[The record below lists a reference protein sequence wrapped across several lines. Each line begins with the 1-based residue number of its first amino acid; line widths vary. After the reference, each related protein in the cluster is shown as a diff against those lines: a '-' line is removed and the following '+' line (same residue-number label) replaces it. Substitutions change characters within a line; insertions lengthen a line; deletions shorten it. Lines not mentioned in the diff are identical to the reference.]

1 MGDID
6 GAKEQETVKISK
18 ATISVS
24 KIAENVNALAGW
36 SFVVDTQVMEDA
48 PAEIISKDLRR
59 QPHPSMPPPPTSSY
73 KVPDILS
80 FINSFYDPIGKPQD
94 PNTIN
99 RTHCR
104 VVYIGFFDV

>member
-59 QPHPSMPPPPTSSY
+59 QPHPSMPPLPTYLRYLIVQSPKHPLIHTS
-73 KVPDILS
+73 
-80 FINSFYDPIGKPQD
+80 
-94 PNTIN
+94 
-99 RTHCR
+99 H
-104 VVYIGFFDV
+104 